1 MSIPLNDCPHDT
13 ILLRTATVYLA
24 SRYAKY
30 YRARENTWY
39 LCVSYVREKLTNQIN
54 TGCCTRIV
62 QKCTWDQPRVAVD
75 SQSRGRSEA
84 GSSRQAQGA
93 VKTTS
98 VVQLSAGTLQTV
110 LCKVYEYTYSYN
122 TAGCTYE
129 YLPMAAALALD
140 CSYTYSSSIN
150 STTAISGG
158 MFCRY
163 YCCCFIRVCHRY
175 YSAQQ

>member
-13 ILLRTATVYLA
+13 ILLRTAPAVYLA

-93 VKTTS
+93 VKTTRYIS
-98 VVQLSAGTLQTV
+98 SSAFSRYSTNSTLQGVRVHILIQHSGLYLRVPTH
-110 LCKVYEYTYSYN
+110 
-122 TAGCTYE
+122 GCCT
-129 YLPMAAALALD
+129 
-140 CSYTYSSSIN
+140 CS
-150 STTAISGG
+150 
-158 MFCRY
+158 
-163 YCCCFIRVCHRY
+163 
-175 YSAQQ
+175 